1 VAFPLAGTGIAP
13 PQGPV
18 FNELNA
24 LTRRAYMQT
33 VVVQL
38 YYASPALFMIMGA
51 AQRAAGGLNQ
61 ITAPVQGQAMVQ
73 GQWAGYAGNYNKPQ
87 IIPGVQPAQW
97 MLSYYTV
104 PVPLV
109 MGEALIQSTEA
120 IVPILDVRMND
131 VFAVMATQFATALFT
146 NNSSFSLMPQGFYEA
161 FDNGANVPTY
171 AGINRTQAGNQFWQ
185 GNVISNVGANNTRSA
200 WSTYLIQQT
209 KLGGGEMGDFVIMS
223 PGDFAIL
230 AAQFI
235 GTETTFVRPGGPYTV
250 DTNIRSGFPNVNING
265 VPFFLDYYCPTG
277 TAYIANSKYFAMHIS
292 EDAQWDFTG
301 FYSLVPLGQL
311 AMVGVSY
318 TGYNVIC
325 TKPSSGM
332 RLSGIT
338 GAPF

>member
-1 VAFPLAGTGIAP
+1 MAFPLAGTGIAP
-13 PQGPV
+13 PTGPV

-38 YYASPALFMIMGA
+38 YFASPTLFMVMGA

-61 ITAPVQGQAMVQ
+61 ITAPIQGQAMVQ
-73 GQWAGYAGNYNKPQ
+73 GQWAGYAGNFNKPQ
-87 IIPGVQPAQW
+87 IIPGVNPAQW

-131 VFAVMATQFATALFT
+131 VFAVMATQFATALFN
-146 NNSSFSLMPQGFYEA
+146 NNSSNPLMPQGLYEA
-161 FDNGANVPTY
+161 FDSGANVPTY
-171 AGINRTQAGNQFWQ
+171 GGINRTQAGNTFWQ
-185 GNVISNVGANNTRSA
+185 GNVITNVGNNNTRA
-200 WSTYLIQQT
+200 QWSTYLIQVT
-209 KLGGGEMGDFVIMS
+209 KLAGGEMPDFVVLS
-223 PGDFAIL
+223 PGDYAVL
-230 AAQFI
+230 AAQFQ
-235 GTETTFVRPGGPYTV
+235 GTETTFIRPGGAYTA
-250 DTNIRSGFPNVNING
+250 DTSIRSGFPNVNING

-277 TAYIANSKYFAMHIS
+277 TAYMVNSKYFAMHIS

-311 AMVGVSY
+311 AMVGVAY
-318 TGYNVIC
+318 TGYNAVC
-325 TKPSSGM
+325 TKPSSGA